1 LSRGDI
7 GDDVVV
13 RHSNCSARFRWIS
26 RKNFV
31 ANENG
36 KWFGTVRARLGWLP
50 VDNIL
55 LYGTGG
61 LAYGHAGAVVNSV
74 FDVSVAGAKFSF
86 ICLSGPNCAVG

>member
-1 LSRGDI
+1 
-7 GDDVVV
+7 
-13 RHSNCSARFRWIS
+13 
-26 RKNFV
+26 
-31 ANENG
+31 
-36 KWFGTVRARLGWLP
+36 VRARLGWLP